1 MSNILSKKKKR
12 EEQKFAKKV
21 SIIIV
26 AFNADKYVKFSIE
39 SIKKQSY
46 RNWELLIIN
55 DCSTDNTKNIIS
67 KYKSKKI
74 KIFNLIKNVGAY
86 KATDFALKKAKGEYI
101 AILDA
106 DDYSHHLR
114 IQSQALV
121 LDNDS
126 TVGLVFTKFKLVN
139 YKNKILKSSKNQQ
152 FISDHDF
159 NKKFPCINLACNSS
173 AMFRREYIK
182 RIKFYRKKYFYSN
195 DYNFYLNIFKIS
207 KVKLI
212 NKFYTYYRVHLNQ
225 RTNILDTRIILRE
238 CLSNLLWSKKNDL
251 INYNNAII
259 FLSRFLINY
268 SKLIFFNIKEMLKIS
283 IKY

>member
-1 MSNILSKKKKR
+1 MSNILRNKKKG
-12 EEQKFAKKV
+12 ENQKFAKKV

-26 AFNADKYVKFSIE
+26 AFNSDKYVKFCIE

-46 RNWELLIIN
+46 RNWELLIVN

-67 KYKSKKI
+67 KYKSKNI
-74 KIFNLIKNVGAY
+74 KIFNLIKNVGPY
-86 KATDFALKKAKGEYI
+86 KATDFALKNAKGEYI
-101 AILDA
+101 AILDS
-106 DDYSHHLR
+106 DDYSHRLR
-114 IQSQALV
+114 IQSQVLE
-121 LDNDS
+121 LDNDN
-126 TVGLVFTKFKLVN
+126 TIGLVFTKYKLVN
-139 YKNKILKSSKNQQ
+139 YKNKILKSNKNQQ
-152 FISDHDF
+152 FISEDDF

-182 RIKFYRKKYFYSN
+182 KIKFYSKKYFYSN

-225 RTNILDTRIILRE
+225 RTNVLDSKIILRE
-238 CLSNLLWSKKNDL
+238 CLSNLLWSLKNDL
-251 INYNNAII
+251 INYSNVIF
-259 FLSRFLINY
+259 FLSRFLITY
-268 SKLIFFNIKEMLKIS
+268 SKLIFFNIKETLEIK